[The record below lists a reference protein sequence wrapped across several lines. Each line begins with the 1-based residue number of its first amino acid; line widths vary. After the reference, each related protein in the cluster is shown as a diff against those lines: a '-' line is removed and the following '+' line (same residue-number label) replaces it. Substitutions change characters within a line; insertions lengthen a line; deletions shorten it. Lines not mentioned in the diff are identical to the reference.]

1 MPEAIAKASRWRHE
15 RSEFFIVFGFI
26 FSLMFPM
33 MGIFEGFVVREL
45 LFVPVIFLGGMIFF
59 KKNTENRLLKR
70 IKEFEEKVNLH
81 I

>member
-1 MPEAIAKASRWRHE
+1 
-15 RSEFFIVFGFI
+15 
-26 FSLMFPM
+26 M